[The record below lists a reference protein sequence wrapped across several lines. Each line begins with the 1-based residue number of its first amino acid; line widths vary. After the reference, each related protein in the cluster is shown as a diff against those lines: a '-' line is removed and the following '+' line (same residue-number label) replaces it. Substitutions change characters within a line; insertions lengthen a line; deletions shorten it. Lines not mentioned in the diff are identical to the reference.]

1 MVLWLSVLGG
11 VDPVVFHVVN
21 GVTNRVTLRP
31 GERMIYGLA
40 QGEMLSAKRAALKC
54 VNGACH
60 AGRGIVV

>member
-1 MVLWLSVLGG
+1 M
-11 VDPVVFHVVN
+11 VFHVVN